1 MKHCKTAV
9 SILLSVLLAASMVSF
24 TIFNQELDSYSM
36 YVNNQI
42 VGVVKYAA
50 KGLAFYDS
58 AMNKIREQ
66 YPEGSSI
73 ESEVYFKETK
83 GSSDKLSSE
92 AQIAKAIGQVVE
104 VQSPAYAI
112 RINGNTICHVQTF
125 KETEQLTAAI
135 KKPFID
141 EIASSGAQL
150 QKIGFNEDVQF
161 TPVTVNFK
169 EIVSVQEALKLL
181 QQNIEGVVEHIATSN
196 DTFWDLAEAN
206 NMDVD
211 EIQALNPEINP
222 RKIKKGDVIVL
233 SLEKKLLNII
243 TEETQ
248 TYEDAIPFE
257 VEERDDDTLLRGK
270 TKKVQEGRNGNKEVQ
285 VLIVRENSRETKR
298 EIIKETVLNE
308 PVNEIVAVGT
318 KKPAPTPKPT
328 KAPSRSGSSKA
339 TPAPSKKPDYGSVTG
354 EDIVAYAKTLLGKK
368 YVRGEVGPNSFDCS
382 GFTVYVYRHFGIRI
396 QRMEQHTIGK
406 GVAKEDMIPG
416 DIVCFRDPGHV
427 GIYVGDGNMIH
438 ASSTEGKVVIKS
450 IYTTNYIRRYRASRR
465 IIY

>member
-1 MKHCKTAV
+1 
-9 SILLSVLLAASMVSF
+9 
-24 TIFNQELDSYSM
+24 
-36 YVNNQI
+36 
-42 VGVVKYAA
+42 
-50 KGLAFYDS
+50 
-58 AMNKIREQ
+58 
-66 YPEGSSI
+66 
-73 ESEVYFKETK
+73 SEVYFKETK

-92 AQIAKAIGQVVE
+92 AQIANAIGQVVE

-112 RINGNTICHVQTF
+112 RINGNTICYVQTF

-181 QQNIEGVVEHIATSN
+181 QQNIEGVVEHIATCN

-368 YVRGEVGPNSFDCS
+368 YVRG
-382 GFTVYVYRHFGIRI
+382 
-396 QRMEQHTIGK
+396 
-406 GVAKEDMIPG
+406 
-416 DIVCFRDPGHV
+416 
-427 GIYVGDGNMIH
+427 
-438 ASSTEGKVVIKS
+438 
-450 IYTTNYIRRYRASRR
+450 
-465 IIY
+465 